1 MIVKNLMSTS
11 IVCARKET
19 PVHLLARQMKQEN
32 IGLIPI
38 CSDRNQV
45 LGVVTDRDIVLR
57 CVSENDI
64 YKTAEEIMTNNVAFV
79 SPTMDT
85 HHAALLLAKHQV
97 RRLPVLENGKLI
109 GMLALADIARKKL
122 YIDEAGDALSSI
134 SKIGSLS

>member
-1 MIVKNLMSTS
+1 MSTS